1 MFKIPYLGYAG
12 VFTELM
18 ALAMQNFTALKTPIR
33 TGPGRKTLDTYH
45 KKIDPKT
52 YREAEFDDRPAEH
65 VSRQALRQEQRAQ
78 DAAVKAD
85 DRKEQRSF
93 NRHAMLN
100 RQRTRELNGFYTG
113 PAVGTMLGKERPV
126 ATLSRAKFR

>member
-1 MFKIPYLGYAG
+1 MLNAAQKLTLDVLIPNGFRHPDRYR
-12 VFTELM
+12 
-18 ALAMQNFTALKTPIR
+18 K
-33 TGPGRKTLDTYH
+33 GPGRKTLDQAH
-45 KKIDPKT
+45 RRIDPET
-52 YREAEFDDRPAEH
+52 YAEAGFDDTPAEH

-78 DAAVKAD
+78 DAAIKAD
-85 DRKEQRSF
+85 DREEQRSF